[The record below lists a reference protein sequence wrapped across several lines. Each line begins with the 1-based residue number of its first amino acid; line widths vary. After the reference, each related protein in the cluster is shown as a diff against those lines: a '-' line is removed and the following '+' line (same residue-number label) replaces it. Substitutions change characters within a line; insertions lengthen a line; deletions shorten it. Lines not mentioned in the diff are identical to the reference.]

1 MEDSGIIQLF
11 LQRSGDAVAAL
22 SGKYERY
29 CYAIAY
35 NILGSAQ
42 DAEECV
48 NDAFL
53 GVWNA
58 IPPHQPLRL
67 GAFVGKITRRL
78 AFNRRRADRAEKR
91 GGGVL
96 PLILEELAECA
107 AQTPSA
113 AQAVEDQELERSIN
127 AFLHALPE
135 RDCNVF
141 LRRYW
146 YAEPLQDIARRYGLK
161 ENTVKTSL
169 YRTRQKLKLHL
180 EKEGILL

>member
-1 MEDSGIIQLF
+1 MTKQQETVF
-11 LQRSGDAVAAL
+11 LEQAFQKL
-22 SGKYERY
+22 KERGWF
-29 CYAIAY
+29 A
-35 NILGSAQ
+35 
-42 DAEECV
+42 
-48 NDAFL
+48 
-53 GVWNA
+53 
-58 IPPHQPLRL
+58 
-67 GAFVGKITRRL
+67 
-78 AFNRRRADRAEKR
+78 
-91 GGGVL
+91 
-96 PLILEELAECA
+96 
-107 AQTPSA
+107 
-113 AQAVEDQELERSIN
+113 DQELERSIN